1 MGLELAA
8 IPLAFIAGIVGILS
22 PCVWPLVPVVMTSSS
37 TGGRRGPLYMSLGLA
52 CSFAIAG
59 TVLTLVLIN
68 LGLDPVAYRNFAAV
82 LLILVAFTLL
92 VPRLG
97 YWVSA
102 QLSRLTSRFGAG
114 SNSAESSGVGQFFM
128 GALLGLVWLP
138 CVGPT
143 LGAAIA
149 LASVGQQVPTAFLV
163 MFVFGVGTAS
173 ALLVAAYLSG
183 RLLNRWR
190 GGIMTNGER
199 AKKILGALLLIL
211 GVMVLTGLDKVLETF
226 ALGILPDWTLSL

>member
-1 MGLELAA
+1 MGLEFAA

-37 TGGRRGPLYMSLGLA
+37 TGGRRGPFFMSLGLA
-52 CSFAIAG
+52 CAFAIAG
-59 TVLTLVLIN
+59 TVLTLLLIN

-82 LLILVAFTLL
+82 LLIFVALTLII
-92 VPRLG
+92 PRLG
-97 YWVSA
+97 YWLSG
-102 QLSRLTSRFGAG
+102 QLSRLTSGFGT
-114 SNSAESSGVGQFFM
+114 SSDSTESSGAGQFFM

-199 AKKILGALLLIL
+199 AKKVLGVLLLVL
-211 GVMVLTGLDKVLETF
+211 GVMVLSGLDKVLEAF
-226 ALGILPDWTLSL
+226 ALGILPDWALSL